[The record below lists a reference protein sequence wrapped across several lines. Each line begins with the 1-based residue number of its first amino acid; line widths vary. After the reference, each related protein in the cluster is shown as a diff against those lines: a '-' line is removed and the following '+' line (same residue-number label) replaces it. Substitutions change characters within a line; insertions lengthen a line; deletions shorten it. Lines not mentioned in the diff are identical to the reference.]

1 MLSSPGLSTCAKATD
16 ATSSSAAAARVTCT
30 SENEFVDLILFLKR
44 IKDLFHCAKGICL
57 YAGEGVICAE
67 LLFRFCLTFCGLL
80 SRSFCSIRVSAWIAP
95 EYKYCNENGE
105 KSDDHKHLLA
115 SIKSREE

>member
-57 YAGEGVICAE
+57 HAGKRVICAE
-67 LLFRFCLTFCGLL
+67 WIFRFCLTFCGLL
-80 SRSFCSIRVSAWIAP
+80 SRSFCSIWSSALITP

-105 KSDDHKHLLA
+105 KSYGNKRHLA
-115 SIKSREE
+115 SIKRRKE